1 MKIYTVNHYYDN
13 GESYE
18 DYKEYEDILYYSTLD
33 KAWSIFWEKV
43 TSDYEGIIK
52 LKELTLDTQEVI
64 TLEESVWIDCKS
76 SCDYPSELDY
86 IGNYDDYYYDDFD
99 YNRDY
104 DDDLWETYEE
114 EICTIDEWLTHEGEN
129 YKIFEE
135 INAIRLANLL
145 KDLEE
150 LTSCHTDS
158 CVVCE

>member
-1 MKIYTVNHYYDN
+1 MKIYTVNHYYNN

-18 DYKEYEDILYYSTLD
+18 DYREYEDILYYSSF
-33 KAWSIFWEKV
+33 KNASKVFWEKV
-43 TSDYEGIIK
+43 TSDYEGIIR
-52 LKELTLDTQEVI
+52 LKELTLDTQETT
-64 TLEESVWIDCKS
+64 TLEESAWIDCKS
-76 SCDYPSELDY
+76 SWDYPSEPDY
-86 IGNYDDYYYDDFD
+86 MDNYDDYYYDDFD

-104 DDDLWETYEE
+104 DNAVWQTLED
-114 EICTIDEWLTHEGEN
+114 EICAIDEWLTHEGEN

-158 CVVCE
+158 CVV